1 MIAWLR
7 PVKSIKALCACAG
20 ILLGVWYGFEVAPF
34 MVRLANVDHS
44 PFSIIG
50 ETQLL
55 VISLCL
61 TPSVYALYGWQ
72 RASRP
77 LRLLAGGF
85 LVALIGYL
93 NFRRLN
99 LPALDHLRSSVSD
112 KYLQRLRLLWHGVQR

>member
-34 MVRLANVDHS
+34 MVRLANADHS
-44 PFSIIG
+44 PYSIIG

-55 VISLCL
+55 VISLCR

-77 LRLLAGGF
+77 LRLLAAGF

-99 LPALDHLRSSVSD
+99 LPALDRLRSSVSD
-112 KYLQRLRLLWHGVQR
+112 KYLQRLRPLWHGVQR

>member
-34 MVRLANVDHS
+34 MVRLANADHS
-44 PFSIIG
+44 PYSIIG

-55 VISLCL
+55 VVSLCL
-61 TPSVYALYGWQ
+61 TPSVYALYAWQ

-77 LRLLAGGF
+77 LKL
-85 LVALIGYL
+85 
-93 NFRRLN
+93 
-99 LPALDHLRSSVSD
+99 LPAQTLSADR
-112 KYLQRLRLLWHGVQR
+112 

>member
-7 PVKSIKALCACAG
+7 PVKGIKGLCACAG

-34 MVRLANVDHS
+34 MARLANADHS
-44 PFSIIG
+44 PFSILG

-77 LRLLAGGF
+77 MRLLAGGF

-93 NFRRLN
+93 TYLAVITLIVLLLEFAK
-99 LPALDHLRSSVSD
+99 AL
-112 KYLQRLRLLWHGVQR
+112 

>member
-7 PVKSIKALCACAG
+7 PDKSIKALCACAG
-20 ILLGVWYGFEVAPF
+20 ILLGVWYGFEVAPIR
-34 MVRLANVDHS
+34 VRLANADHS
-44 PFSIIG
+44 PYSIIG

-77 LRLLAGGF
+77 MRLLAAGF
-85 LVALIGYL
+85 LVAPIGYL

-99 LPALDHLRSSVSD
+99 LPALD
-112 KYLQRLRLLWHGVQR
+112 RLR

>member
-7 PVKSIKALCACAG
+7 PAKSIITLCACAG
-20 ILLGVWYGFEVAPF
+20 ILHGVWYGFEVARF
-34 MVRLANVDHS
+34 MVRLANADHS

-61 TPSVYALYGWQ
+61 TPSVYALYVWQ

-93 NFRRLN
+93 SYL
-99 LPALDHLRSSVSD
+99 ALIALIVLMLEFA
-112 KYLQRLRLLWHGVQR
+112 KAL

>member
-20 ILLGVWYGFEVAPF
+20 ILLGVRYGFEVAPF

-72 RASRP
+72 RGLPNERQINFVVAMGKDVSH
-77 LRLLAGGF
+77 
-85 LVALIGYL
+85 LV
-93 NFRRLN
+93 
-99 LPALDHLRSSVSD
+99 SVG
-112 KYLQRLRLLWHGVQR
+112 KR

>member
-34 MVRLANVDHS
+34 MVRLANADHS
-44 PFSIIG
+44 PYSIIG

-77 LRLLAGGF
+77 MRLLVGGF

-112 KYLQRLRLLWHGVQR
+112 KYLQRLRPLWHGVQR